1 MLKLSSDKY
10 YIKKRQW
17 VEQGLNLND
26 SRISADNSSVIDILE
41 LLATWKKNWQAVQ
54 TQSIPVAVRT
64 VNR

>member
-1 MLKLSSDKY
+1 M
-10 YIKKRQW
+10 
-17 VEQGLNLND
+17 VEQGLNPND